1 MKIMEVLDY
10 TEKSFVVIGD
20 TKNVKDQL
28 KELGGRYNPNL
39 THPET
44 KEKLAAWVFSK
55 KQKEKIQTFLNN
67 PSLVVPKSISP
78 KSSHTSDQSVD
89 SLLDPIHRLGLRE
102 NGPDPPKKKRGVVA
116 KKKESPSTLK
126 VSNKMISEPYLISDD
141 KTTPEFQEIPSFT
154 MILPKVGMKVNL
166 KNEDKQDLVLTIT
179 ETHKNPDGYVLE
191 FRAVGYRSKTDGTP
205 RETSGSEHEEI
216 VLDFVMV
223 GKQWKRYTT
232 EEPHWMN
239 IV

>member
-1 MKIMEVLDY
+1 MELLDY
-10 TEKSFVVIGD
+10 TEKSFVVVGD

-55 KQKEKIQTFLNN
+55 KQKDKIQTFLNN
-67 PSLVVPKSISP
+67 PAITIPKPSSP
-78 KSSHTSDQSVD
+78 KSTHLPRTSDESVD

-102 NGPDPPKKKRGVVA
+102 NGPDPPKKKRVVS
-116 KKKESPSTLK
+116 KKKESPLVQKT
-126 VSNKMISEPYLISDD
+126 ISEPSFESESVNS
-141 KTTPEFQEIPSFT
+141 TPEFQEIPSFT

-166 KNEDKQDLVLTIT
+166 KNKDNQDLVLRIK
-179 ETHKNPDGYVLE
+179 ETHKNPDGYILE
-191 FRAVGYRSKTDGTP
+191 FRAVGYRSKLDGTP
-205 RETSGSEHEEI
+205 KEVPGSEDEEI